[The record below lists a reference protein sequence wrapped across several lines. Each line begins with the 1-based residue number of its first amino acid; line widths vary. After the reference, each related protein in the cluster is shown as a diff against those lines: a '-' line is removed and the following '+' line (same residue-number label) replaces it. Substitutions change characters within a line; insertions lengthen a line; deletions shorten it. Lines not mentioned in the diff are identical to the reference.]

1 MDKGLRKHACEEHT
15 LSWLVKL
22 PLAQAFVT
30 AGAAAA
36 AAEAEA
42 VEAVAFAATTTLTG
56 AAAAAAVGDL
66 SDDMAART

>member
-36 AAEAEA
+36 AAEA